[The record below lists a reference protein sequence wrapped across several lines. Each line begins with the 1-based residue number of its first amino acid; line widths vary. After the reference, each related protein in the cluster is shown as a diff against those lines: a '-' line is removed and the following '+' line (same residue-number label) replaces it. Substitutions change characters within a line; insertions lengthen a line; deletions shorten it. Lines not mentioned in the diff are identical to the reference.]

1 MSKKKKGFRNKKEQT
16 KGAIKNENAA
26 VMQQLQMVSN
36 VTMQTMQSVRVLEQ
50 DFGHLINNTRL
61 SEVTTAAKL
70 GDSVMI
76 DFLGRVEAED
86 GLKLFQGGKGKG
98 FVLNLGSK
106 MFIDGFEEQLVGF
119 KAGETTIVKVDF
131 PEDYNSEE
139 LKGKTAVFDVV
150 VLKVLN
156 ETIISNIDE
165 LEAKY
170 FAEQTPETTEEVPVE
185 VVPQPEV

>member
-1 MSKKKKGFRNKKEQT
+1 MSKQKKGFRNKKKQT
-16 KGAIKNENAA
+16 KAAVLNENAA